1 MNSLSSKLIA
11 FVSAA
16 LIVLTCIAYLI
27 YNAMTSD
34 WQREK
39 FESSIQVQMSTINAA
54 LSEPVFTYDAP
65 HVANIAKSLAATDL
79 INAIDI
85 TDHRGKSLGK
95 SAQGSSSADT
105 IEKNKIEITR
115 EGKTVGHYNI
125 VFSEQPLD
133 QQLARQSQS
142 ALVALCI
149 MLAGSIACVFIAS
162 RLMLLSPLK
171 AVSESLAD
179 LAEGGGDLS
188 KRLSSGGSG
197 EIGHLSENFNRVIS
211 HINEIVTHVVEA
223 SGHVSENV
231 RAMSTAT
238 DHTVNSTNQQLK
250 EIEQVATALNQL
262 SASAEEVSRSADE
275 TANRTKEASAAAEEG
290 TQVMTSSQQT
300 INRLTGQI
308 EATANKIQVLK
319 QSSENIGSVM
329 EVIRSIAEQ
338 TNLLALNAAIE
349 AARAGEQG
357 RGFAVVADEVRSL
370 AQKTQNSTEEIESI
384 ITQLQKAADEAH
396 ISMNTS
402 TESVQE
408 AIEASGH
415 MENTLSSISN
425 NVATINDMSHQI
437 ATASSEQS
445 SVANEVSRIISA
457 IYSLSETV
465 AGDTAII
472 AKNSAEIAEE
482 SRNLKEKMA
491 RFTGS

>member
-1 MNSLSSKLIA
+1 MNTLSSKLIA
-11 FVSAA
+11 FVSAT
-16 LIVLTCIAYLI
+16 LIVLACIAYLI
-27 YNAMTSD
+27 HNIMTSG

-39 FESSIQVQMSTINAA
+39 FDAAIQVKMSTINVA

-65 HVANIAKSLAATDL
+65 HVANIATSLAATDL
-79 INAIDI
+79 INTIEI
-85 TDHRGKSLGK
+85 TDHRGKRLGK
-95 SAQGSSSADT
+95 ATQSNSSANT
-105 IEKNKIEITR
+105 IEKNKVKITR
-115 EGKTVGHYNI
+115 EGKTVGHYSI
-125 VFSEQPLD
+125 VFSEQPLE
-133 QQLARQSQS
+133 QQLARQSHS
-142 ALVALCI
+142 ALVSLFI
-149 MLAGSIACVFIAS
+149 MLAGSIACVFVAS
-162 RLMLLSPLK
+162 RLMLISPLK

-179 LAEGGGDLS
+179 LAEGGGNLT

-197 EIGHLSENFNRVIS
+197 EIGHLSDNFNRVIS
-211 HINEIVTHVVEA
+211 HIHDIVTHVVDA

-231 RAMSTAT
+231 RAMSAAT
-238 DHTVNSTNQQLK
+238 DHTVDSTNQQLK

-262 SASAEEVSRSADE
+262 SASAEEVARSAGE
-275 TANRTKEASAAAEEG
+275 TAKRTKEASTAAEEG
-290 TQVMTSSQQT
+290 SRVMTSSQQT
-300 INRLTGQI
+300 VHRLTGQI

-402 TESVQE
+402 IESVQE
-408 AIEASGH
+408 TIDASGH
-415 MENTLSSISN
+415 MENTLSSITE
-425 NVATINDMSHQI
+425 NVTTINDMSHQI
-437 ATASSEQS
+437 ATASNEQS

-472 AKNSAEIAEE
+472 AKNSAEIADE
-482 SRNLKEKMA
+482 SRTLKEKMA
-491 RFTGS
+491 QFTGH